1 MIESVMAHNTHTAW
15 HKSLLLSVSLLF
27 ATQAVAQ
34 QSQQTVGDEIGQ
46 FHSVV
51 RPIRIAELPPRV
63 TGNIAEVHVHEGQYV
78 QKGDPLVSLDDRIA
92 KARLNVATV
101 EARLQGGLKRAQVQL
116 QVAERKLDR
125 IRRAVSGQAAAEFE
139 LEAAESERDQA
150 QALVEQQHDALA
162 AAEAQRQLAEV
173 ELQQFVIAA
182 PFDGVVTRIHQQS
195 GAVDPSRELVTV
207 ANLDELEVELHIPA
221 ARFGSLRRGQ
231 KVPLTA
237 AAPVSRTLTGTV
249 VAVSPI
255 IDAASDT
262 FRCRVRM
269 ENRTVQLPAGFTVVL
284 QSGSNSGTNVTAE
297 GRTGSARSAAGR
309 SLPAN

>member
-1 MIESVMAHNTHTAW
+1 MIKPNIANNTHTAW
-15 HKSLLLSVSLLF
+15 HRSLFLCASLLF
-27 ATQAVAQ
+27 ATHAVAQ
-34 QSQQTVGDEIGQ
+34 QSPQTVGDEIGQ
-46 FHSVV
+46 FHSIV

-78 QKGDPLVSLDDRIA
+78 QKGEPLISLDDRIA
-92 KARLNVATV
+92 KARLHVATV
-101 EARLQGGLKRAQVQL
+101 EAGLNGGLKRAQVQL
-116 QVAERKLDR
+116 QVAERKLER
-125 IRRAVSGQAAAEFE
+125 IRRAVSGRAAAEFE

-150 QALVEQQHDALA
+150 QALVEQQQDALA
-162 AAEAQRQLAEV
+162 AAEAQRQLAEM

-262 FRCRVRM
+262 FRCRVQLQ
-269 ENRTVQLPAGFTVVL
+269 NRSVQLPAGFTVVL
-284 QSGSNSGTNVTAE
+284 QSGSNSGTDVTTE
-297 GRTGSARSAAGR
+297 GRISSARSAAGR